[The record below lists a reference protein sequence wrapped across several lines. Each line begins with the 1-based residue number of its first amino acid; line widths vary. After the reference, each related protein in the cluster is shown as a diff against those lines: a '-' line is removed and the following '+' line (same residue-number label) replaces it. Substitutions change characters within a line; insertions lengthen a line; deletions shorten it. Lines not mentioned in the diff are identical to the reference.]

1 VSEAPA
7 VLRRIEVFADVRCPF
22 THVGLHR
29 LVERRRQLGA
39 GGTELWVRSWPL
51 ELVNGAPLD
60 PALIAEE
67 VDELRTQVAPELF
80 AGFDPDRFPVSSMP
94 ALRVAAAAY
103 ARSAVIGERVSLAL
117 RRALFE
123 DGRDVSDPTVLAAI
137 ASDVGLGGL
146 AEATDDDVVADW
158 REGEQRGVVGSPH
171 FFVADE
177 SWFCPALEITRH
189 DGHLQ
194 ISSDAAA
201 FERFVAACLP

>member
-1 VSEAPA
+1 VSDPPGAP
-7 VLRRIEVFADVRCPF
+7 RRIEVFADVRCPF

-29 LVERRRQLGA
+29 LVDRRRQLGRE
-39 GGTELWVRSWPL
+39 GVVLWVRAWPL

-67 VDELRTQVAPELF
+67 VEELRAQVAPELF
-80 AGFDPDRFPVSSMP
+80 AGFEPDRFPVSSMP

-103 ARSAVIGERVSLAL
+103 AQSAASGERVSLAL
-117 RRALFE
+117 RRAVFE
-123 DGRDVSDPTVLAAI
+123 DGRDIADPTVLAAI
-137 ASDVGLGGL
+137 VSDVGLAGL
-146 AEATDDDVVADW
+146 AEATDEDVVADW

-177 SWFCPALEITRH
+177 SWFCPALDITRR